1 MDGNPIVGQE
11 PLNTTRKKP
20 SQYTVTHKTI
30 SGYTYAQSE
39 DSNGD
44 KNKVNYKIDKGDNI
58 TINLYYQ
65 KDLYIEA
72 VSKEKNYDGI
82 ALENSG
88 LTDLKDSYKEL
99 LETDDSLTGISFTG
113 SQIDAGSSAVTPS
126 IALVSSSTGKARN
139 YYYNIIYVAGTLTVN
154 KQSVT
159 VIVNGQDKEKTYD
172 GVAESISYDD
182 LVINDSSGLYKE
194 SDIRFTGDKT
204 LSATDAGTYNLTLQ
218 GKFTNS
224 NANFEVTFQVS
235 DGRLLIKPRPVI
247 LTSATAEK
255 GYDGMALT
263 AQTVTASEPTADTG
277 FVTGEGLLYD
287 VTGSQTATGSSDNTF
302 TYTAMNA
309 ATKLSNY
316 DIATVYGR
324 LTVTPT
330 VNIQKTKTDWTALT
344 GGKFE
349 ISKWNGNTWTSID
362 GISDLTITST
372 DGVTIPVG
380 LNTGRYR
387 ITETA
392 APDGYVIL
400 DNSVYFA
407 VTESQA
413 ENGQSS
419 FAISLTD
426 ENGNTISSLEN
437 VKVLEGNSSYSTRIQ
452 IANETGKALPHTGGS
467 GRMFY
472 VLVGLALM
480 LVTLAYRQY
489 QKHRERSDLP

>member
-1 MDGNPIVGQE
+1 M
-11 PLNTTRKKP
+11 
-20 SQYTVTHKTI
+20 
-30 SGYTYAQSE
+30 
-39 DSNGD
+39 
-44 KNKVNYKIDKGDNI
+44 
-58 TINLYYQ
+58 
-65 KDLYIEA
+65 
-72 VSKEKNYDGI
+72 
-82 ALENSG
+82 
-88 LTDLKDSYKEL
+88 
-99 LETDDSLTGISFTG
+99 
-113 SQIDAGSSAVTPS
+113 
-126 IALVSSSTGKARN
+126 
-139 YYYNIIYVAGTLTVN
+139 
-154 KQSVT
+154 
-159 VIVNGQDKEKTYD
+159 
-172 GVAESISYDD
+172 
-182 LVINDSSGLYKE
+182 
-194 SDIRFTGDKT
+194 
-204 LSATDAGTYNLTLQ
+204 
-218 GKFTNS
+218 
-224 NANFEVTFQVS
+224 
-235 DGRLLIKPRPVI
+235 
-247 LTSATAEK
+247 TSATAEK

-263 AQTVTASEPTADTG
+263 AQTVTASEPTTDTG

-287 VTGSQTATGSSDNTF
+287 VTGSQTATSSSDNTF

-362 GISDLTITST
+362 GVSDLTITST

-400 DNSVYFA
+400 DSSVYFA

-437 VKVLEGNSSYSTRIQ
+437 VKVLKGNSSYSTRIQ